1 MCGQDRDKGSPRQV
15 LRSTNSVGRRSSGNR
30 RGRGKSYL
38 KWRIQSD
45 VPGVESGTVENR
57 VDVFM
62 NRSRYGVT
70 RSGDSE
76 VL

>member
-1 MCGQDRDKGSPRQV
+1 M
-15 LRSTNSVGRRSSGNR
+15 GRRSSGNR